1 MTFSRTVGTVF
12 LAGAL
17 SVGGLSAIA
26 TAVGAPE
33 GLAGQTAWA
42 GQHKGNAMCER
53 GKYGKH
59 GQYGQARGGHGCGHG
74 WGHGRH
80 GKRGPDHLARRL
92 SVIETEI
99 GIRAE
104 QIDDWRDF
112 TDALQA
118 TMKRPSRDKMTGSSS
133 EPFSL
138 ADAIA
143 DRVID
148 RAESAEKLKAA
159 AAKLRTALTP
169 EQLEKVKEID
179 DRFGAR

>member
-1 MTFSRTVGTVF
+1 MTFSRTVATVF

-26 TAVGAPE
+26 TAVGAPG

-42 GQHKGNAMCER
+42 GQHKGKAMCER
-53 GKYGKH
+53 GK
-59 GQYGQARGGHGCGHG
+59 YGQARGGHGC
-74 WGHGRH
+74 GHGRH

-104 QIDDWRDF
+104 QLDDWRDF